1 LPAQLWDQQRDD
13 ALPFIN
19 ITDAQSRWQTTPRIG
34 ASSSFAFGGN
44 NTVLILGERDD

>member
-1 LPAQLWDQQRDD
+1 LESKQVE
-13 ALPFIN
+13 FTGNN